1 MELTGVAT
9 VASGTDGS
17 RRIDRDDLRV
27 PVVKIRTLA
36 TKQSPPARFL
46 RLGDVVL
53 DCGAAG
59 HDHGTRGGRW
69 SWLRRAALSGAFG
82 DEREGEQR
90 RRRGSREREAVE
102 GVEASPWR
110 REGVGEAAT
119 AKQEVAGVGARASST
134 QLLRGEGEEDD
145 WQLGCT
151 VTGRAE
157 AGPATGKWPR
167 YGSFSLSLFLI
178 ISVFYYSVNL
188 GLY

>member
-1 MELTGVAT
+1 MAG
-9 VASGTDGS
+9 SHGGS
-17 RRIDRDDLRV
+17 RRWRRLRSV
-27 PVVKIRTLA
+27 
-36 TKQSPPARFL
+36 
-46 RLGDVVL
+46 
-53 DCGAAG
+53 AG
-59 HDHGTRGGRW
+59 GETEERGGGR
-69 SWLRRAALSGAFG
+69 
-82 DEREGEQR
+82 
-90 RRRGSREREAVE
+90 SRERGRSER
-102 GVEASPWR
+102 GSGTSPWR
-110 REGVGEAAT
+110 REEVGEAAT

-145 WQLGCT
+145 WQLSCT

>member
-1 MELTGVAT
+1 MRW
-9 VASGTDGS
+9 GT
-17 RRIDRDDLRV
+17 
-27 PVVKIRTLA
+27 A
-36 TKQSPPARFL
+36 
-46 RLGDVVL
+46 
-53 DCGAAG
+53 
-59 HDHGTRGGRW
+59 
-69 SWLRRAALSGAFG
+69 
-82 DEREGEQR
+82 
-90 RRRGSREREAVE
+90 REREPGKGKELQGREE
-102 GVEASPWR
+102 GLDGSGRLRGVFR
-110 REGVGEAAT
+110 GVGAAAT
-119 AKQEVAGVGARASST
+119 AKQEVASVGARASST